1 MPFQVETREGSLVLH
16 DHQIQAIVRHAQ
28 RVADLTAATLDAT
41 GLFPQRPASFPA
53 GFLLELGAVLQL
65 HLWERQGLRQYLN
78 ANLPAFRQAAD
89 QLAARARKGPQE
101 FEGPEAAPLSSRVL
115 RAWMEHFAWEA
126 PFLLQA
132 DIVVGPVDEDQFA
145 EAMAEFIWNHRH
157 ELTAI
162 FVEQPGEDQREI
174 S

>member
-1 MPFQVETREGSLVLH
+1 M
-16 DHQIQAIVRHAQ
+16 
-28 RVADLTAATLDAT
+28 
-41 GLFPQRPASFPA
+41 
-53 GFLLELGAVLQL
+53 
-65 HLWERQGLRQYLN
+65 
-78 ANLPAFRQAAD
+78 
-89 QLAARARKGPQE
+89 
-101 FEGPEAAPLSSRVL
+101 
-115 RAWMEHFAWEA
+115 EA